1 MLLGAARR
9 IALPFLGVLVITVV
23 VSALLGLAAGSGIG
37 RSIAVGLYL
46 LGAALLA
53 GCFAFGVRGPLRG
66 VSQKGETVSLLSA
79 RGTRRAT
86 NDERSEAT
94 QIALLLFVV
103 GILVVLLG
111 SWIDP
116 AHSTF

>member
-1 MLLGAARR
+1 M
-9 IALPFLGVLVITVV
+9 
-23 VSALLGLAAGSGIG
+23 
-37 RSIAVGLYL
+37 
-46 LGAALLA
+46 
-53 GCFAFGVRGPLRG
+53 
-66 VSQKGETVSLLSA
+66 SLLSA
-79 RGTRRAT
+79 RGMRRAT
-86 NDERSEAT
+86 SDERSEAT